1 MYEFNDLNPR
11 SKPFGAPVGVEAVT
25 YNGHQ
30 LDTEITGFQTL
41 TVEGREDFSRKINS
55 VDASGDGTMYLSS
68 KLEER
73 EIAVNFYFEADTVK
87 DFNSQMSK
95 LKSILR
101 EPNQKISFADDPTH
115 YFIGTPKLEVTAG
128 TLTPTGKITFT
139 LNDPFMYAEQMT
151 QTVSGTTINV
161 NNEEL
166 LYDTLPNTITV
177 TMAAGVSN
185 FLMTNGNKKFT
196 TTSGVGEGDKIVID
210 FNKLTYVV
218 NKVDQ
223 TANVSLQS
231 NFGDFYIKS
240 GDAINIPSASK
251 ITLSYNAK
259 TL

>member
-30 LDTEITGFQTL
+30 LDTEIAGFQTL

-68 KLEER
+68 KIEER
-73 EIAVNFYFEADTVK
+73 EIAVNFYFEADTVQN
-87 DFNSQMSK
+87 FNSQMSK

-101 EPNQKISFADDPTH
+101 EPNQKISFADDTTH

-139 LNDPFMYAEQMT
+139 LNDPFLYAEQT
-151 QTVSGTTINV
+151 VQTVSGGSVTV

-185 FLMTNGNKKFT
+185 FSMTNGSKKFT
-196 TTSGVGEGDKIVID
+196 TTSRWRNWEP
-210 FNKLTYVV
+210 
-218 NKVDQ
+218 
-223 TANVSLQS
+223 S
-231 NFGDFYIKS
+231 
-240 GDAINIPSASK
+240 PSA
-251 ITLSYNAK
+251 TRNFWRNP
-259 TL
+259 TTC

>member
-30 LDTEITGFQTL
+30 LDTEIAGFQTL

-95 LKSILR
+95 LKSVLR

-139 LNDPFMYAEQMT
+139 LNDPFLYEEETT
-151 QTVSGTTINV
+151 QAVNGTSISV

-166 LYDTLPNTITV
+166 AYDTLPNTITV

-185 FLMTNGNKKFT
+185 FSMTNGSKKFT
-196 TTSGVGEGDKIVID
+196 TTSGVGEGDTIVID
-210 FNKLTYVV
+210 FSKLTYVV

-240 GDAINIPSASK
+240 GDTINVPSASK
-251 ITLSYNAK
+251 MTLNYNVK

>member
-30 LDTEITGFQTL
+30 LDTEIAGFQTL
-41 TVEGREDFSRKINS
+41 SVEGRQDFSRKINS
-55 VDASGDGTMYLSS
+55 VDSSGDGTMYLSS
-68 KLEER
+68 KLDER

-95 LKSILR
+95 LKSVLR

-139 LNDPFMYAEQMT
+139 LNDPFLYEEETIQA
-151 QTVSGTTINV
+151 VNGTSISV

-166 LYDTLPNTITV
+166 AYDTLPNTITV

-185 FLMTNGNKKFT
+185 FSMTNGSKKFT
-196 TTSGVGEGDKIVID
+196 TTSGVGEGDTIVID
-210 FNKLTYVV
+210 FSKLTYVV

-240 GDAINIPSASK
+240 GDTINIPSASK

>member
-1 MYEFNDLNPR
+1 MSMGIGINTQNP
-11 SKPFGAPVGVEAVT
+11 
-25 YNGHQ
+25 
-30 LDTEITGFQTL
+30 D
-41 TVEGREDFSRKINS
+41 EGELKRD
-55 VDASGDGTMYLSS
+55 
-68 KLEER
+68 LEE
-73 EIAVNFYFEADTVK
+73 IACGVWFTSTGAVMPKLVKYQDEEGLLHTISQIRVLTQDKKFYCGIPIQEYDTVK

-95 LKSILR
+95 LKSVLR

-139 LNDPFMYAEQMT
+139 LNDPFLYEEETT
-151 QTVSGTTINV
+151 QAVNGTSISV

-166 LYDTLPNTITV
+166 AYDTLPNTITV

-185 FLMTNGNKKFT
+185 FSMTNGSKKFT
-196 TTSGVGEGDKIVID
+196 TTSGVGEGDTIVID
-210 FNKLTYVV
+210 FSKLTYVV

-240 GDAINIPSASK
+240 GDTINVPSASK
-251 ITLSYNAK
+251 ITLSYNVK